1 VAEYQGRRVFFYKRA
16 QIVSADLHGALEGK
30 GLGAFSDLESL
41 TAFADYKLP
50 QVLRHVEIFRYSPS
64 LARKVDAQVLLEPG
78 SSEEVEIRA
87 ATIVTVDRIRREL
100 RRLGK
105 ERRAFEIDGILW
117 NLGQDDAYR
126 ARPYHRAVTIFY

>member
-1 VAEYQGRRVFFYKRA
+1 
-16 QIVSADLHGALEGK
+16 
-30 GLGAFSDLESL
+30 
-41 TAFADYKLP
+41 
-50 QVLRHVEIFRYSPS
+50 VLRHVEIFRYSPS
-64 LARKVDAQVLLEPG
+64 LSHEVDAQALVEAG
-78 SSEEVEIRA
+78 SPEEVEIRA
-87 ATIVTVDRIRREL
+87 ATIVAVDMIRSEL